1 VNALLAALEDP
12 AIAPARVREL
22 LERELARGAEELQ
35 KPRSGYDEPVVVAF
49 DAHGRAALPVPVAF
63 RADPDVV
70 GDRAWTV
77 TAKVMAALQAA
88 ADLPPV
94 SRTGDLRTSAADL
107 GGWLV
112 LGGFE
117 ADPEL
122 AVVAFDEAVATVD
135 RLRAS
140 GAVVPAIEAVDPR
153 EPIGPTHPLKV
164 AEVIA
169 RGGGDPA
176 APGDADDDL
185 VAALLGQDGAA
196 SRPHDD
202 PDPARRAA
210 RRILQRLA
218 GMGKWGGYHTDF
230 SHLARGFQGNER
242 ALADAVGEALI
253 EAGLLQEKP
262 SVGQRHVF
270 LNPRRARDIHRLIDE
285 GTVPVDLR
293 LPRT

>member
-1 VNALLAALEDP
+1 MNALLAALEDP

-22 LERELARGAEELQ
+22 LERELARGAEELG
-35 KPRSGYDEPVVVAF
+35 KARSGYDEPVLVAF
-49 DAHGRAALPVPVAF
+49 DAQGRAALPVPIAF

-70 GDRAWTV
+70 GDRAWTL
-77 TAKVMAALQAA
+77 TAAVVGALQTA
-88 ADLPPV
+88 ADLGPV
-94 SRTGDLRTSAADL
+94 ARAEDLRVRTADL

-112 LGGFE
+112 LEGFA

-122 AVVAFDEAVATVD
+122 AVLAFEDLVAGID
-135 RLRAS
+135 RLRAR
-140 GAVVPAIEAVDPR
+140 AVVVPDAEGMGAR
-153 EPIGPTHPLKV
+153 EPIGETHPLKV

-169 RGGGDPA
+169 RLGGDPA
-176 APGDADDDL
+176 APTEQEEEAVGA
-185 VAALLGQDGAA
+185 VLGAKEGAA
-196 SRPHDD
+196 RPHDD

-210 RRILQRLA
+210 RRILQRLD

-242 ALADAVGEALI
+242 ALADAVGEALLQ
-253 EAGLLQEKP
+253 AGLLAEKP

-270 LNPRRARDIHRLIDE
+270 LNPRRAGDIHRLIDD

-293 LPRT
+293 LPGK